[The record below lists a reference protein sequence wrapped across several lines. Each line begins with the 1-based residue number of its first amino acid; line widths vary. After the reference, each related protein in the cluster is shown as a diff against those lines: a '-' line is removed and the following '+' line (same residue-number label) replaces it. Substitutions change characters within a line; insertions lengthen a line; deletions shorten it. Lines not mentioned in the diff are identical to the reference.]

1 MELTIRLNLTESR
14 RKKAHK
20 NKLEIAIASMHSD
33 IVLHTLDGD
42 YHLAQLK
49 AKLFLKYNRRLK
61 YLGL

>member
-1 MELTIRLNLTESR
+1 MELTIKLNLSESQ

-20 NKLEIAIASMHSD
+20 KQLELAITETHND
-33 IVLHTLDGD
+33 IVSHTLNGN
-42 YHLAQLK
+42 YHLAKLK

>member
-1 MELTIRLNLTESR
+1 MELTIRLNLSESR

-20 NKLEIAIASMHSD
+20 KQLEIAIAGTHSD
-33 IVLHTLDGD
+33 IVIHTLNGD
-42 YHLAQLK
+42 YDLAKLK

>member
-1 MELTIRLNLTESR
+1 MELTIKLNLLESQ

-20 NKLEIAIASMHSD
+20 KQLELAIAGTHSD
-33 IVLHTLDGD
+33 IVVHTINGD
-42 YHLAQLK
+42 LRLAKLK

>member
-20 NKLEIAIASMHSD
+20 RQLELAIAGTHSD
-33 IVLHTLDGD
+33 IVLHTLNGD
-42 YHLAQLK
+42 HHLAELK

>member
-20 NKLEIAIASMHSD
+20 KQLELAIAGTHSD
-33 IVLHTLDGD
+33 IVLHALNGD
-42 YHLAQLK
+42 YHLAELK

>member
-1 MELTIRLNLTESR
+1 MELTIKLNLSESR

-20 NKLEIAIASMHSD
+20 KQLELAIAGTHND
-33 IVLHTLDGD
+33 IVIHTLNGD
-42 YHLAQLK
+42 YNLAKLK